1 MKSFSKR
8 IAQAGG
14 MPFHGAKS
22 PRRER
27 ERVVFVRMTEQE
39 HAAVERAAS
48 YTGSRVGVWAR
59 LTLLHEAAVAD
70 AKVHY
75 DGR

>member
-1 MKSFSKR
+1 VKSFSKR

-14 MPFHGAKS
+14 MPFHGAKT

-39 HAAVERAAS
+39 HAEVERAANRS
-48 YTGSRVGVWAR
+48 AFRLGVWAR
-59 LTLLHEAAVAD
+59 RTLLNQAALED
-70 AKVHY
+70 GIH